1 MDIIALSELKGVL
14 IMTKKSENNI
24 TASEQNSSFVT
35 DTLTGVLKNDYD
47 DKAVM
52 SERYDIKTH

>member
-1 MDIIALSELKGVL
+1 
-14 IMTKKSENNI
+14 MTKKSENNI